1 MTFGTFIADAY
12 TRDEAKEI
20 ADSLEEICSPNDIYG
35 WASSGIYSFW
45 NYYTKEI
52 YYIGL
57 AIDLGERFKQHN
69 GILPTID
76 NGCKYK
82 QITDYFSKNQKLG
95 YSIFVQSP
103 LSQAQTHRNQND
115 LHFDEYNEWV
125 NLESKEN
132 IKIIE
137 GSFIGAFKKR
147 NGKLPRWNKVEGS
160 IIGSERAT
168 LEMYEQ
174 LAGCLIGNKYDPLV
188 ARSSLREIASDAAF
202 AYYETW
208 LHGIRI
214 SMLSRQV
221 SFEQVLR
228 EHLEPRSPFNQIY
241 RKIISTNYLE
251 KHPVL

>member
-1 MTFGTFIADAY
+1 MKQRKLPI
-12 TRDEAKEI
+12 
-20 ADSLEEICSPNDIYG
+20 SLEEICSPNDLYG
-35 WASSGIYSFW
+35 WASSGIYSFCELLYKRNLLYW
-45 NYYTKEI
+45 ACHRFRRKK
-52 YYIGL
+52 
-57 AIDLGERFKQHN
+57 FKQHN
-69 GILPTID
+69 GILPTTD

-115 LHFDEYNEWV
+115 LHFDEHNEWV

-132 IKIIE
+132 IKIVE
-137 GSFIGAFKKR
+137 GSFIGAFQKR

-160 IIGSERAT
+160 IIGSKRAT

-174 LAGCLIGNKYDPLV
+174 FIGCLTGDKHDPLV

-202 AYYETW
+202 AHYETW
-208 LHGIRI
+208 LHGIRM

-221 SFEQVLR
+221 SFEQVLG
-228 EHLEPRSPFNQIY
+228 EHLEPTSPFNQIY
-241 RKIISTNYLE
+241 RKIISTKYLE
-251 KHPVL
+251 KYPVL